1 VFSPQPTQVQC
12 PQCKNP
18 AAVSLQSIID
28 VGQQPELKE
37 RLLRGRLNIMNCSV
51 CKASGMVATPL
62 LYHDPSSDLLLA
74 FVPMQLGLKMV
85 DQEKTIGALTNAL
98 MSQIPAEQRKGYLL
112 QPNTVFSIET
122 LIEEILR
129 ADGITPE
136 MMEAQNHAL
145 RLIHDLLAA
154 KDDEEQLRSL
164 VEEHSSE
171 IDYEFLLL
179 LSSYTEA
186 VHDDGNQAL
195 ANALVLLRE
204 KLVDLTGLSAP
215 SPPSLGPAVETRDEF
230 IDLLLS
236 APDKD
241 AIRRAVAIHRPLA
254 DYAFF
259 QQLTGQIE
267 SAQAGGDGDLAK
279 RLTNLRQQ
287 VLEISDQ
294 LDREAQAELE
304 GAAKLLQEIVESPD
318 LEQAI
323 RARADQMN
331 EAFLVT
337 LAANISAAHEN
348 KREDLADAFQN
359 IYAVTLRVLEER
371 LPPELRLVNQLM
383 REESPEARGEQ
394 LQAQRAMITPEFL
407 ELVEAL
413 AQDSEAQ
420 GQAEAAQR
428 LRQIGE
434 QAAGHQ

>member
-1 VFSPQPTQVQC
+1 MFSPQPAQVQC

-37 RLLRGRLNIMNCSV
+37 QLLRGRLNIMTCSV

-62 LYHDPSSDLLLA
+62 LYHDPSNELLVAL
-74 FVPMQLGLKMV
+74 VPMQLGLRMV
-85 DQEKTIGALTNAL
+85 DQEKTIGTLTNAL

-122 LIEEILR
+122 LVEEILR

-136 MMEAQNHAL
+136 MMEAQNRAL

-171 IDYEFLLL
+171 IDYELLLL

-186 VHDDGNQAL
+186 VHDDGNQAT
-195 ANALVLLRE
+195 ANDLILLRE
-204 KLVDLTGLSAP
+204 KLVALTGLSAP
-215 SPPSLGPAVETRDEF
+215 DPTSMGPEAGTRDALIE
-230 IDLLLS
+230 LLL
-236 APDKD
+236 DTTDED
-241 AIRRAVAIHRPLA
+241 AIRRTVAIHRPLA

-259 QQLTGQIE
+259 QQLTGRIE
-267 SAQAGGDGDLAK
+267 SAQASGDEDLAN
-279 RLTNLRQQ
+279 RLTDLRQQ
-287 VLEISDQ
+287 VLEIGDEI
-294 LDREAQAELE
+294 DREAQVELE
-304 GAAKLLQEIVESPD
+304 EAAKLLQEIVEAPD
-318 LEQAI
+318 PEQAI
-323 RARADQMN
+323 RARADRMN

-337 LAANISAAHEN
+337 LAANISAAREHN
-348 KREDLADAFQN
+348 REDLAHAFQE
-359 IYAVTLRVLEER
+359 IYETILRVLEER
-371 LPPELRLVNQLM
+371 LPPELRFVNQLM
-383 REESPEARGEQ
+383 REESSAARGEQ
-394 LQAQRAMITPEFL
+394 LKVQRAMITPAFL

-420 GQAEAAQR
+420 GQTEAARR

-434 QAAGHQ
+434 QAARLQ